1 MLKLRRFLK
10 DYKKECIIGPLCKL
24 FEAVLELFV
33 PLVMANIIDVGIN
46 RLHDAGYVLRMGL
59 LLVLLA
65 ATGLTSALFCQY
77 FASKASQGAGTKI
90 RRAMFEHINTLS
102 HTELDR
108 LTTPSLITRIT
119 NDANRVQQNI
129 AMIIRLLTRA
139 PFIVIGSLIMAMT
152 INLRLSLIFFG
163 AALLIG
169 VTLYL
174 VMTRTI
180 PMFSA
185 IQKRLDK
192 IGLLTRENL
201 SGNRVI
207 RAFSRQ
213 KQECDRVGD
222 AAEELSRASI
232 RASRISALL
241 NPVTYAVT
249 NIAIILIVWF
259 GAVNVNIGDMST
271 GDIVA
276 LVSYMTQ
283 ILLAMI
289 VVANLVLLMTQ
300 GSASAARINEVLETE
315 PSIKE
320 KTKEFVPTIKD
331 SPKIEFKNV
340 SFKYSDG
347 DDVLSDISFSVKRGQ
362 TVGIIGTTGCGKSTL
377 VNLIPRFYDVDP
389 AHTPTDGG
397 VFIDGVNVKE
407 YPFVQ
412 LRRQIGMVPQKSV
425 LFSGTVRDNLR
436 LRSRD
441 ADDDELIKALK
452 IAQAYDFVS
461 KLPKGLDSKV
471 EQGGRNFSGGQR
483 QRLCIARALVGDP
496 ALLILDDSFS
506 ALDFATDAALR
517 RALSENK
524 GDSTV
529 MIVTQRCST
538 IKNAD
543 LILVLHDGELAGAGK
558 HDDLFET
565 CGVYREI
572 CLSQQSG
579 SNTGDKKEAA
589 K

>member
-1 MLKLRRFLK
+1 MFKLRRFLA

-24 FEAVLELFV
+24 FEAILELFV

-46 RLHDAGYVLRMGL
+46 QLHDKGYVIRMGFV
-59 LLVLLA
+59 LVGLA

-90 RRAMFEHINTLS
+90 RRALFEHINSLS
-102 HTELDR
+102 HSEIDR

-119 NDANRVQQNI
+119 NDTNRVQQNI

-139 PFIVIGSLIMAMT
+139 PFIIIGSLVMAMT
-152 INLRLSLIFFG
+152 INLKLSLIFFG
-163 AALLIG
+163 AAVLIG
-169 VTLYL
+169 LTLYL
-174 VMTRTI
+174 VMTKTI
-180 PMFSA
+180 PMFGA
-185 IQKRLDK
+185 IQKKLDG

-213 KQECDRVGD
+213 KSECERVD
-222 AAEELSRASI
+222 IATEDLAKASI
-232 RASRISALL
+232 RVSRISALL

-249 NIAIILIVWF
+249 NIAIILIIWF
-259 GAVNVNIGDMST
+259 GAVNVNVGEMST

-315 PSIKE
+315 PSVKE
-320 KTKEFVPTIKD
+320 KTKDYISVKEN

-340 SFKYSDG
+340 SFSYPGG
-347 DDVLSDISFSVKRGQ
+347 DDELTDISFKIKRGQ
-362 TVGIIGTTGCGKSTL
+362 TVGLIGTTGCGKSTL
-377 VNLIPRFYDVDP
+377 ISLIPRFYDVKSG
-389 AHTPTDGG
+389 T
-397 VFIDGVNVKE
+397 VELDGVDVRE
-407 YPFVQ
+407 YPFEQ
-412 LRRQIGMVPQKSV
+412 LREQIGIVPQKSV
-425 LFSGTVRDNLR
+425 LFSGTIRDNLKW
-436 LRSRD
+436 RSQG
-441 ADDDELIKALK
+441 ADDNELWNALK
-452 IAQAYDFVS
+452 TAQAYDFVS
-461 KLPKGLDSKV
+461 KTPQGLDSRV

-483 QRLCIARALVGDP
+483 QRLCIARAIVGKP
-496 ALLILDDSFS
+496 KLLILDDSFS

-517 RALSENK
+517 QALAQGK

-529 MIVTQRCST
+529 LIVTQRCST

-543 LILVLHDGELAGAGK
+543 LILVLSDGELAGAGT
-558 HDDLFET
+558 HNELFESCRT
-565 CGVYREI
+565 YREI
-572 CLSQQSG
+572 YLSQQHE
-579 SNTGDKKEAA
+579 KEAQ